1 MLGRT
6 NLLVLNPG
14 MIKILIISVLFI
26 HIVAVCDAQDP
37 DDYFVNKEIADSL
50 IRLGRYEQA
59 LPNIRKCVSAADFA
73 TVADEFFL
81 GYACFKA
88 ANIDS
93 AALFLNKA
101 LDSGFHFQKMEYV
114 EYWKEHGVF
123 EKFSHFE
130 SLASVPEA
138 LVRNTRAYVDNTKFD
153 SALARQLVQARM
165 LDQRY
170 RSRRAEDSQAPAD
183 SLWKIQVE
191 LDKDNRALLKKVIAR
206 HGWPGQSIVGFDGAN
221 AAFLIAQ
228 HSDLDTVF
236 QRQCLGYLHAAYRK
250 QDLNIADYGYLID
263 RVRVNTGRPQLF
275 GTQFYVTDVNGKL
288 KLQLKPVERSETLN
302 LRRKVFGLPPV
313 EEYLSASEKR
323 VLR

>member
-1 MLGRT
+1 
-6 NLLVLNPG
+6 
-14 MIKILIISVLFI
+14 MIKVLIMSVLSI
-26 HIVAVCDAQDP
+26 HITNVCDAQDD
-37 DDYFVNKEIADSL
+37 DDYFVNKVIADSL

-73 TVADEFFL
+73 TAADEFFL
-81 GYACFKA
+81 GYASFKA
-88 ANIDS
+88 GSIDS
-93 AALFLNKA
+93 AALFLKKA

-130 SLASVPEA
+130 SLAFVPEA

-153 SALARQLVQARM
+153 SALARQLVAARV

-170 RSRRAEDSQAPAD
+170 RSRHSDDSLSQTRAD
-183 SLWKIQVE
+183 SLWRIQIN
-191 LDKDNRALLKKVIAR
+191 LDKDNRELLKKVIAR

-236 QRQCLGYLHAAYRK
+236 QRQCLGYLHAAYLK

-275 GTQFYVTDVNGKL
+275 GTQFYVSDVNGKR
-288 KLQLKPVERSETLN
+288 KLRLKPVERPETLN

-313 EEYLSASEKR
+313 EAYLSASEKR

>member
-1 MLGRT
+1 
-6 NLLVLNPG
+6 
-14 MIKILIISVLFI
+14 
-26 HIVAVCDAQDP
+26 
-37 DDYFVNKEIADSL
+37 
-50 IRLGRYEQA
+50 
-59 LPNIRKCVSAADFA
+59 
-73 TVADEFFL
+73 
-81 GYACFKA
+81 
-88 ANIDS
+88 
-93 AALFLNKA
+93 
-101 LDSGFHFQKMEYV
+101 MEYV

-138 LVRNTRAYVDNTKFD
+138 LVRNTQAYVDNTKFD
-153 SALARQLVQARM
+153 SALARQLVAARV

-170 RSRRAEDSQAPAD
+170 RSRRAEDAQAPAD

-236 QRQCLGYLHAAYRK
+236 QRQCLGYLHAAYYK

-275 GTQFYVTDVNGKL
+275 GTQFYMSDVGGKR
-288 KLQLKPVERSETLN
+288 KLQLKPVERPEALN